1 MTSHA
6 MPSTLSLSAE
16 ESDVLRTVV
25 GDALSS
31 LRDEVYKTEN
41 YEMRQD
47 LKRREALLVDL
58 LHRLGA

>member
-47 LKRREALLVDL
+47 LKRREMLLVDL
-58 LHRLGA
+58 LQRLGA

>member
-1 MTSHA
+1 MTSPA
-6 MPSTLSLSAE
+6 MPTSLSLSAE
-16 ESDVLRTVV
+16 ESEVLRTVV
-25 GDALSS
+25 GEALSS

-47 LKRREALLVDL
+47 LKRRETLLVAL

>member
-16 ESDVLRTVV
+16 ECDVLRTVV
-25 GDALSS
+25 GDALGS
-31 LRDEVYKTEN
+31 LRAEVYKTEN

-47 LKRREALLVDL
+47 LKRREVLLVDL